1 MQADLYSKVFWGG
14 LWGFLFLLPLRKVVA
29 SWWVRTLIF
38 GARQNFRKAP
48 CTSALTSSTWL
59 HLC

>member
-29 SWWVRTLIF
+29 SWWVRALIF
-38 GARQNFRKAP
+38 GARQKF
-48 CTSALTSSTWL
+48 
-59 HLC
+59 